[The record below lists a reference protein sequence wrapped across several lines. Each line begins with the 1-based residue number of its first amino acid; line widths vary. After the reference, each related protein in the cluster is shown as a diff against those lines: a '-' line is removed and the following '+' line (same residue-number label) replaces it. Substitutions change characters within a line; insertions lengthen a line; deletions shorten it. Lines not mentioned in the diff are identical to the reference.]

1 MSEDKR
7 RSGERRTIRIDW
19 DSRFWRVSLILL
31 SALLTFGGPYVALVL
46 FRALDLS
53 YVISMISGFIIFLI
67 GLMLMLFLVKKKV
80 IS

>member
-7 RSGERRTIRIDW
+7 KSEERRTIRIDW

-31 SALLTFGGPYVALVL
+31 SALLTFGGPHVALVL